1 MAGRRRKKLGRAYI
15 SGLAGVCGGFCVRF
29 SSGRSGEFARDHR
42 GRLGFKGR
50 AQKFFIF
57 DEHQVFG
64 HCLRDARNSAY
75 FDCTISNQLRWQ

>member
-1 MAGRRRKKLGRAYI
+1 MIHNQEGF
-15 SGLAGVCGGFCVRF
+15 GGSFCVRF

-42 GRLGFKGR
+42 GRLGFKSR

-64 HCLRDARNSAY
+64 RRLRDARNSAY
-75 FDCTISNQLRWQ
+75 FDCTISNQLRLQ